1 LDLSTANLSSVDPSA
16 FDAFKGSLELLS
28 LAGNSLRRLDDRLLA
43 YMDAL
48 KAVDLSDN
56 PWLCDERMQRIATL
70 LDDAYK
76 RAAAAK
82 RDFELRHS
90 ERTTCDRPFTRRGQS
105 IFELVAVNASELVY
119 NERADTT
126 TTMAAAVT
134 TEMPADENGTAA
146 ADAAATI
153 DWKAVGQSTGTL
165 FVCFCPRFKDN
176 AAGGQPR
183 G

>member
-1 LDLSTANLSSVDPSA
+1 LDLSTANLSSVEPSA

-43 YMDAL
+43 DMDAL

-56 PWLCDERMQRIATL
+56 PWLCDERMQRIAAL
-70 LDDAYK
+70 LDDSYK
-76 RAAAAK
+76 LAAAAK

-105 IFELVAVNASELVY
+105 IFELVAVNASELAY

-126 TTMAAAVT
+126 TTTMAVT
-134 TEMPADENGTAA
+134 TEMPTDEDGTVAA

-153 DWKAVGQSTGTL
+153 DWKAVIQSKHHGFYWMFL
-165 FVCFCPRFKDN
+165 PPF
-176 AAGGQPR
+176 
-183 G
+183 